1 MGQQNATSKPNVHSS
16 KTACRH
22 RQCTIEQ
29 EVQVFQGVEE
39 ADKPVQIRQL
49 MLAFSSESDTEFD
62 TENGG
67 DNCHGTT
74 SPPSFSVS
82 DST

>member
-39 ADKPVQIRQL
+39 ANEPIQIRQL
-49 MLAFSSESDTEFD
+49 MPAFSLESDMEFD
-62 TENGG
+62 MENGG
-67 DNCHGTT
+67 DNPHNKYGCL
-74 SPPSFSVS
+74 
-82 DST
+82 DEE